1 MPVRLD
7 PLPSTWAKGML
18 GESIGE
24 VAAFHACGI
33 RRPSNVIRMAG
44 HERHA
49 EIDSGPAESE
59 LLADDREQFALR
71 FEGCRQELLK
81 LCRHILGVSDGS
93 EDAVQHTYLRA
104 YANRSRFDGVNFPGW
119 VARIAQHIC
128 IDVLRARWPSRELE
142 DARGLATT
150 HDEMRLVNAIQIRT
164 ILRGLPEQQR
174 ICLKLFYLEGYS
186 AKEVAERAAFTEKQV
201 KSYLQN
207 GRRNFVLAWN
217 ALDKGTK

>member
-1 MPVRLD
+1 
-7 PLPSTWAKGML
+7 
-18 GESIGE
+18 
-24 VAAFHACGI
+24 
-33 RRPSNVIRMAG
+33 MAD
-44 HERHA
+44 HEPHA
-49 EIDSGPAESE
+49 EIDSGLDESRLVAVE
-59 LLADDREQFALR
+59 GEQFALR
-71 FEGCRQELLK
+71 FEDRRRELLK
-81 LCRHILGVSDGS
+81 LCQRTLGASDGA
-93 EDAVQHTYLRA
+93 EDAVQQTYLHA

-142 DARGLATT
+142 DAHGLATT

-186 AKEVAERAAFTEKQV
+186 AKEVAERAGFTEKQV

-217 ALDKGTK
+217 AVDKGTK